1 MNKKNFLIIVG
12 ILLLAILYA
21 LFYKNNNDKIMVANA
36 PVLSSGMI
44 PVIYDGNNWIKVDS
58 RNIDNNWYNYEDG
71 KWANVLLVNDY
82 DKYDNLDV
90 GTVIDYEDIIAFYV
104 WIPRYKYR
112 IFNINKQN
120 GYEYYNALENGIDIV
135 FESGI
140 ETTGNVKC
148 NYYYKKK
155 IFNQNNEVCIGNN
168 GDYYTHPAFT
178 FGNQELKGIWVGS
191 LKRRVVLIILQFCQ

>member
-1 MNKKNFLIIVG
+1 MFVNRKDYLVIG
-12 ILLLAILYA
+12 CLLFTIILYFV
-21 LFYKNNNDKIMVANA
+21 FYKADDDKFMVANA

-44 PVIYDGNNWIKVDS
+44 PVIYDENNWIKVDS
-58 RNIDNNWYNYEDG
+58 RNIDNNWYNYDDG
-71 KWANVLLVNDY
+71 IWANIVLVNDY
-82 DKYDNLDV
+82 DKYDSLDV

-135 FESGI
+135 FESGV

-155 IFNQNNEVCIGNN
+155 WLMF
-168 GDYYTHPAFT
+168 
-178 FGNQELKGIWVGS
+178 
-191 LKRRVVLIILQFCQ
+191 